1 MSVREWHGDM
11 QGNEAWA
18 REAAQRCIRAGFG
31 VLRVATQNWADV
43 KREHPE
49 WFQLLFREKQCRLIN
64 VSHGFTEVYLQVCT
78 VSPSCHFHVFSA
90 YCGGIYPGIQNA
102 VLPSPSC
109 CFSHTATVTATA
121 TATAT
126 ASATVTGY
134 RLPATLEPAIG
145 DPRNLRDAA
154 EQSK

>member
-1 MSVREWHGDM
+1 MGRHGGRRFLFTCAHTMSVREWHGDM

-49 WFQLLFREKQCRLIN
+49 WFQPLFREKQCRSIN

-78 VSPSCHFHVFSA
+78 VSPSCHCIELSSGLSMICVYSFSFFLGLSVRSDVA
-90 YCGGIYPGIQNA
+90 
-102 VLPSPSC
+102 
-109 CFSHTATVTATA
+109 
-121 TATAT
+121 
-126 ASATVTGY
+126 
-134 RLPATLEPAIG
+134 
-145 DPRNLRDAA
+145 
-154 EQSK
+154 